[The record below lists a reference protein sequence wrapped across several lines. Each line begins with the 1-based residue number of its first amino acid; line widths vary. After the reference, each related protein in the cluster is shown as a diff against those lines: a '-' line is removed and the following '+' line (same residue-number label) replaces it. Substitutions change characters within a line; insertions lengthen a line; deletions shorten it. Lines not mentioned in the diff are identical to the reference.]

1 MMTNPIRKPFKYC
14 FFSASLVLIAV
25 NLIIYFIT
33 NSSIKLMNTYGLNPG
48 LFVYHRMYWQI
59 FTYMFLHGNFNH
71 LISNMLGLFF
81 FGFSVEKAL
90 GSKEFLLIYF
100 LCGILSGLL
109 SLGYFVSTDSYRTL
123 LIGASGALYSVML
136 AYAVIYPRANIYIFG
151 ILPIPSPLLVLIY
164 AVIEIFTQFTGM
176 QSGIAH
182 FTHLFGFLTAFL
194 YFIIRMGVNPLKVW
208 KNAYFN

>member
-1 MMTNPIRKPFKYC
+1 MANPIRRPFKYC
-14 FFSASLVLIAV
+14 FFSASLILIVV

-33 NSSIKLMNTYGLNPG
+33 NSSTKLMNTYGLNPG
-48 LFVYHRMYWQI
+48 LFLYHRMYWQI

-100 LCGILSGLL
+100 LCGILSGLF
-109 SLGYFVSTDSYRTL
+109 SLGYFIATDNYRTL
-123 LIGASGALYSVML
+123 LIGASGALYSIML
-136 AYAVIYPRANIYIFG
+136 AYAVIYPKANIYIFG
-151 ILPIPSPLLVLIY
+151 LIPIPAPILVIIY
-164 AVIEIFTQFTGM
+164 AIIEVFTQFTGL
-176 QSGIAH
+176 QAGIAH
-182 FTHLFGFLTAFL
+182 FSHLFGFLTAFL

>member
-1 MMTNPIRKPFKYC
+1 MANPIRRPFKYC
-14 FFSASLVLIAV
+14 FFSASLILIVV

-33 NSSIKLMNTYGLNPG
+33 NSSTKLMNTYGLNPG
-48 LFVYHRMYWQI
+48 LFLYHRMYWQI

-100 LCGILSGLL
+100 LCGILCGLF
-109 SLGYFVSTDSYRTL
+109 SLGYFIATDNYRTL
-123 LIGASGALYSVML
+123 LIGASGALYSIML
-136 AYAVIYPRANIYIFG
+136 AYAVIYPKANIYIFG
-151 ILPIPSPLLVLIY
+151 LIPIPAPILVIIY
-164 AVIEIFTQFTGM
+164 AIIEIFTQFTGL
-176 QSGIAH
+176 QAGIAH
-182 FTHLFGFLTAFL
+182 FAHLFGFLTAFL

>member
-14 FFSASLVLIAV
+14 FFSASLILIAV
-25 NLIIYFIT
+25 NLIVYFIT

-109 SLGYFVSTDSYRTL
+109 SLGYFVSTDNYRTL

>member
-14 FFSASLVLIAV
+14 FFSASLILIAV
-25 NLIIYFIT
+25 NLIVYFIT

-109 SLGYFVSTDSYRTL
+109 SLGYFVSTDNYRTL

-208 KNAYFN
+208 ENAYFN

>member
-1 MMTNPIRKPFKYC
+1 MTNPIRKPFKYC
-14 FFSASLVLIAV
+14 FFSASLILIAV
-25 NLIIYFIT
+25 NLIVYFIT

-109 SLGYFVSTDSYRTL
+109 SLGYFVSTDNYRTL

>member
-1 MMTNPIRKPFKYC
+1 MANPIRRPVKYC
-14 FFSASLVLIAV
+14 FFSASLSLIVV

-33 NSSIKLMNTYGLNPG
+33 NSSTKLINTYGLNPR
-48 LFVYHRMYWQI
+48 LFLYHRMYWQI

-100 LCGILSGLL
+100 LCGILSGLF
-109 SLGYFVSTDSYRTL
+109 SLGYFIATDNYRTL
-123 LIGASGALYSVML
+123 LIGASGALYSIML
-136 AYAVIYPRANIYIFG
+136 AYAVIYPKANIYIFG
-151 ILPIPSPLLVLIY
+151 LIPIPAPILVIIY
-164 AVIEIFTQFTGM
+164 AIIEIFTQFTGL
-176 QSGIAH
+176 QAGIAH
-182 FTHLFGFLTAFL
+182 FAHLFGFLTAFL

>member
-1 MMTNPIRKPFKYC
+1 MANPIRRPFKYC
-14 FFSASLVLIAV
+14 FFSASLILIVV

-48 LFVYHRMYWQI
+48 LFLYHRMYWQI

-100 LCGILSGLL
+100 LCGILSGLF
-109 SLGYFVSTDSYRTL
+109 SLGYFIATDNYRTL
-123 LIGASGALYSVML
+123 LIGASGALYSIML
-136 AYAVIYPRANIYIFG
+136 AYAVIYPKANIYIFG
-151 ILPIPSPLLVLIY
+151 LIPIPAPILVIIY
-164 AVIEIFTQFTGM
+164 AIIEFFTQFTGL
-176 QSGIAH
+176 QAGIAH
-182 FTHLFGFLTAFL
+182 FAHLFGFLTAFL

>member
-1 MMTNPIRKPFKYC
+1 
-14 FFSASLVLIAV
+14 
-25 NLIIYFIT
+25 
-33 NSSIKLMNTYGLNPG
+33 MNTYGLNPG

-109 SLGYFVSTDSYRTL
+109 SLGYFVSTDNYRTL

-194 YFIIRMGVNPLKVW
+194 YFIIRMGVNPIKVW

>member
-1 MMTNPIRKPFKYC
+1 MANPIRRPFKYC
-14 FFSASLVLIAV
+14 FISASLILIVV

-48 LFVYHRMYWQI
+48 LFLYHRMYWQI

-100 LCGILSGLL
+100 LCGILSGFF
-109 SLGYFVSTDSYRTL
+109 SLGYFIATDNYRTL
-123 LIGASGALYSVML
+123 LIGASGSLYSIML
-136 AYAVIYPRANIYIFG
+136 AYAVIYPKANIYIFG
-151 ILPIPSPLLVLIY
+151 LIPIPAPILVIIY
-164 AVIEIFTQFTGM
+164 ALIEIFTQFTGL
-176 QSGIAH
+176 QAGIAH
-182 FTHLFGFLTAFL
+182 FAHLFGFLTAFL

>member
-1 MMTNPIRKPFKYC
+1 MANPIRRPFKYC
-14 FFSASLVLIAV
+14 FFSASLILIVV

-33 NSSIKLMNTYGLNPG
+33 NSSTKLMNTYGLNPG
-48 LFVYHRMYWQI
+48 LFLYHRMYWQI

-90 GSKEFLLIYF
+90 GSKEFLLIYL
-100 LCGILSGLL
+100 LCGILSCLF
-109 SLGYFVSTDSYRTL
+109 SLGYFIATDNYRTL
-123 LIGASGALYSVML
+123 LIGASGALYSIML
-136 AYAVIYPRANIYIFG
+136 AYAVIYPKANIYIFG
-151 ILPIPSPLLVLIY
+151 LIPIPAPILVIIY
-164 AVIEIFTQFTGM
+164 AIIEIFTQFTGL
-176 QSGIAH
+176 QAGIAH
-182 FTHLFGFLTAFL
+182 FAHLFGFLTAFL

>member
-1 MMTNPIRKPFKYC
+1 MANPIRRPFKYC
-14 FFSASLVLIAV
+14 FFSASLILIVV

-48 LFVYHRMYWQI
+48 LFLYHRMYWQI

-100 LCGILSGLL
+100 LCGILCGLF
-109 SLGYFVSTDSYRTL
+109 SLGYFIATDNYRTL
-123 LIGASGALYSVML
+123 LIGASGALYSIML
-136 AYAVIYPRANIYIFG
+136 AYAVIYPKANIYIFG
-151 ILPIPSPLLVLIY
+151 LIPIPAPILVIIY
-164 AVIEIFTQFTGM
+164 AIIEIFTQFTGL
-176 QSGIAH
+176 QAGIAH
-182 FTHLFGFLTAFL
+182 FAHLFGFLTAFL